1 MESISEWRSIVVEKK
16 RLYEGEDPSPTPTPT
31 SLQQQQH
38 HQHFPSPPLVSSS
51 SSSSISPTSSLAS
64 ISVSASSYPAWK
76 QKRKQAHNDINNLA
90 VSFDDNNSLTTAN
103 PALLRSPNAPD
114 PNSNDSFGNTNLIQS
129 PDMSPISIS
138 STAANAD
145 GSTNGGEK
153 LIDDD
158 RLIPVHDNPFFVKD
172 GKKMIGQRIDKKDLS
187 GQLDCSNDCN
197 NINNRYD
204 FTNSLDDTDMEYRPG
219 SGFVSRLKD
228 KFASMSTKEDV
239 AILRPKRSSS
249 VENLLDGRPK
259 SHPFNGGDLRLTDTR
274 RKLREGRAVSVENL
288 NHTMDK
294 SSPTSPLTLELKSKR
309 DIKPKTKAED
319 SNSSA
324 STIMQD
330 RDIVIIEKTPA
341 VSTPT
346 PLSPANVEIKHQLCT
361 AASIEEQTV
370 DNELPKPNTVSSFRS
385 LFENSKSNNN
395 NEPVTSRVKGKA
407 PIASSK
413 VVTSASSDSLSSL
426 SSSEKVKGGDSISVN
441 HVHDKGKKTEGSV
454 KRAEVTKPS
463 SLDQLDLSSKDI
475 LSPKTPNTPTTLLT
489 PLTPSSAP
497 LKSPSLDRL
506 SPANHVADSMKLNL
520 TSRENDKLLDSES
533 KENAEPVTENKTGTS
548 TKNELNN
555 RGLPSILMRK
565 DKNDSGELGQVILRK
580 TNSRALEEEDEL
592 KGRITYYPAGLNKS
606 NNAVSSNYP
615 TPKKRQAPKAPT
627 PDNDSKILQSEDIV
641 DYTLDNERV
650 TINDISP
657 TKRSGALEP
666 LTPLDLSSITNND
679 IVEYQEGYIPTK
691 IGPCKIQFIGADVKL
706 ERSCIAKTKTKKHKV
721 CFRDS
726 LSTLHD
732 YPSEELMLEDYLEEH
747 PEERQLLLDSHGF
760 AEGNAESTD
769 DGSES
774 DDTSPNLHD
783 GMMSNMALSSSG
795 GLSTYRSK
803 YQMDYEF
810 GMQLEEHQPPPPPP
824 PVEDT
829 REVDIMQLRPA
840 DEKDLNSWSESSSS
854 DILF

>member
-31 SLQQQQH
+31 SLQQQH
-38 HQHFPSPPLVSSS
+38 HQHFPSPPLVSSSS

-64 ISVSASSYPAWK
+64 ISVSASSYPVWK

-90 VSFDDNNSLTTAN
+90 VSFDDNNSLTTTN
-103 PALLRSPNAPD
+103 PALSRSPNAPD

-346 PLSPANVEIKHQLCT
+346 PLSPPNVEIKHQLCT

-395 NEPVTSRVKGKA
+395 NEP
-407 PIASSK
+407 
-413 VVTSASSDSLSSL
+413 
-426 SSSEKVKGGDSISVN
+426 
-441 HVHDKGKKTEGSV
+441 
-454 KRAEVTKPS
+454 
-463 SLDQLDLSSKDI
+463 
-475 LSPKTPNTPTTLLT
+475 
-489 PLTPSSAP
+489 
-497 LKSPSLDRL
+497 
-506 SPANHVADSMKLNL
+506 
-520 TSRENDKLLDSES
+520 
-533 KENAEPVTENKTGTS
+533 
-548 TKNELNN
+548 
-555 RGLPSILMRK
+555 
-565 DKNDSGELGQVILRK
+565 
-580 TNSRALEEEDEL
+580 
-592 KGRITYYPAGLNKS
+592 
-606 NNAVSSNYP
+606 
-615 TPKKRQAPKAPT
+615 
-627 PDNDSKILQSEDIV
+627 
-641 DYTLDNERV
+641 
-650 TINDISP
+650 
-657 TKRSGALEP
+657 
-666 LTPLDLSSITNND
+666 
-679 IVEYQEGYIPTK
+679 
-691 IGPCKIQFIGADVKL
+691 FIGADVKL

-783 GMMSNMALSSSG
+783 GMMSNMALSSSE
-795 GLSTYRSK
+795 LA
-803 YQMDYEF
+803 E
-810 GMQLEEHQPPPPPP
+810 LENP
-824 PVEDT
+824 
-829 REVDIMQLRPA
+829 
-840 DEKDLNSWSESSSS
+840 
-854 DILF
+854 